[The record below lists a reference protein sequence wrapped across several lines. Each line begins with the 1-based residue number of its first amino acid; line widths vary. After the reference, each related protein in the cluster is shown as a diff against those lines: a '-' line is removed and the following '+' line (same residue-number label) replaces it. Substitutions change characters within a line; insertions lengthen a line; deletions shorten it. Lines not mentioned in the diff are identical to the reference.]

1 MGRYLKDVSTA
12 VGYALRL
19 PAAGISGP
27 APSNLVD
34 GLLRFNTDTDRVQF
48 TKSGSWYDIA
58 PVGKVTIR
66 KQDEVGDGTQTDWFL
81 DYTTEAVGF
90 SDPDSIPG
98 ITVFIGGV
106 YQEPGANYTIVD
118 DSLAPSGKKISFTS
132 PPPAPGVNPNK
143 IVIIYNLN
151 STDAVL
157 S

>member
-58 PVGKVTIR
+58 PVGKVTIQ
-66 KQDEVGDGTQTDWFL
+66 KQDEVGDGTQTDWYL
-81 DYTTEAVGF
+81 DNTVEADEGVM
-90 SDPDSIPG
+90 
-98 ITVFIGGV
+98 VFIGGV

-118 DSLAPSGKKISFTS
+118 DSLTPSGKKISFTS

-143 IVIIYNLN
+143 IIIIYNLN